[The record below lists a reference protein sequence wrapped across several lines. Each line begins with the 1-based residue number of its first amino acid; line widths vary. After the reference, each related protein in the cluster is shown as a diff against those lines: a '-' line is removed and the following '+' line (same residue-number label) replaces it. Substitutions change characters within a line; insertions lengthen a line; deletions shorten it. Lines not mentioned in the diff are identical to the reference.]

1 MKQKSEEKR
10 RKRAAFNQKG
20 LLGNPADKAGRRQQQ
35 QLTYQMDTVLDLVTY
50 VGSKKKQQ
58 FQDSRNKNNKAII
71 TEVVNREAIHKND
84 MQRKIGTFTS
94 Y

>member
-1 MKQKSEEKR
+1 
-10 RKRAAFNQKG
+10 
-20 LLGNPADKAGRRQQQ
+20 
-35 QLTYQMDTVLDLVTY
+35 MDTVLDLVTY